1 MALPMAEARGF
12 SRPAGE
18 AHRAS
23 APAPAGSAL
32 RDGSAPP
39 EADDGCGG
47 GMVRRASHEATAAS
61 SIAQTQEA
69 ALSPRL
75 KPGACA
81 PQEKVNPTTVGRL
94 RPPSGV
100 KTDAL
105 DARLLARIGRTDWP
119 ALRGVQPDEPLLQ
132 ELKTL
137 PRDLAGVL
145 REQTRVVNQLTA
157 CLTAYYPVALPCFD
171 GLTRQ
176 VTLAFLKAFPTPE
189 AAAAASLEHLRSTS
203 VRCWPRCMTRM
214 PARRR
219 SNWSRSCRRRS
230 CTPQRGGARQS
241 TAHGGAARP
250 VGAADDADC
259 RL

>member
-1 MALPMAEARGF
+1 MGTLPVPHTA
-12 SRPAGE
+12 AGLDQLT
-18 AHRAS
+18 S
-23 APAPAGSAL
+23 FL
-32 RDGSAPP
+32 R
-39 EADDGCGG
+39 GG
-47 GMVRRASHEATAAS
+47 GSGPDAAEPVVCVVETNHGLLITALLEVGC
-61 SIAQTQEA
+61 TVC
-69 ALSPRL
+69 P
-75 KPGACA
+75 
-81 PQEKVNPTTVGRL
+81 VNPTTVGRL